1 MDGRLVGETVER
13 SRSHKVLYVV
23 FAETVTG
30 SYLSLAI
37 LTLIGIGMPLG
48 AFVTQ
53 YFVMPKTDPS
63 RPHMT
68 KSWLLEGYEKD
79 HSLYPRRLSTY
90 ECGSEPVGDA
100 MIQFHFQY
108 YWYAI
113 IFLVF
118 DVAFMFMALGGLL
131 AIDATNAEATAAA
144 KGSIE
149 GEMIILLVFFATMTM
164 GVWHVFR
171 KRGRIYI

>member
-1 MDGRLVGETVER
+1 MVG
-13 SRSHKVLYVV
+13 
-23 FAETVTG
+23 AETVTG
-30 SYLSLAI
+30 TYLSMLWM
-37 LTLIGIGMPLG
+37 TLIGIGMPLG
-48 AFVTQ
+48 AFITQ
-53 YFVMPKTDPS
+53 YFVMPKVDSS

-68 KSWLLEGYEKD
+68 KSWLMEGYERD

-90 ECGSEPVGDA
+90 ECGSEPVGEA

-131 AIDATNAEATAAA
+131 AMDATESSTADPI
-144 KGSIE
+144 GLV
-149 GEMIILLVFFATMTM
+149 GTEMIVLIVFFATMSL

>member
-1 MDGRLVGETVER
+1 LVG
-13 SRSHKVLYVV
+13 
-23 FAETVTG
+23 AETVTG
-30 SYLSLAI
+30 TYLSMLWM
-37 LTLIGIGMPLG
+37 TLIGIGMPLG
-48 AFVTQ
+48 AFITQ
-53 YFVMPKTDPS
+53 YFVMPKVDSS

-68 KSWLLEGYEKD
+68 KSWLMEGYERD

-90 ECGSEPVGDA
+90 ECGSEPVGEA

-118 DVAFMFMALGGLL
+118 DVAFMFLALGGLL
-131 AIDATNAEATAAA
+131 AMDATESSTADPIATV
-144 KGSIE
+144 GT
-149 GEMIILLVFFATMTM
+149 EMIVLIVFFATMTL

>member
-1 MDGRLVGETVER
+1 MVG
-13 SRSHKVLYVV
+13 
-23 FAETVTG
+23 AETVTG
-30 SYLSLAI
+30 TYLSMALM
-37 LTLIGIGMPLG
+37 TLIGIGMPLG
-48 AFVTQ
+48 AFITQ
-53 YFVMPKTDPS
+53 YFVMPKVESS

-68 KSWLLEGYEKD
+68 KSWLMEGYERD

-90 ECGSEPVGDA
+90 ECGSEPVGEA

-131 AIDATNAEATAAA
+131 AMDATGDSSVDPIDLVGT
-144 KGSIE
+144 
-149 GEMIILLVFFATMTM
+149 EMVILTVFFTTMVL

>member
-1 MDGRLVGETVER
+1 VAQLVG
-13 SRSHKVLYVV
+13 
-23 FAETVTG
+23 AETVTG
-30 SYLSLAI
+30 TYLSMLWM
-37 LTLIGIGMPLG
+37 TLIGIGMPLG
-48 AFVTQ
+48 AFITQ
-53 YFVMPKTDPS
+53 YFVMPKVDSS

-68 KSWLLEGYEKD
+68 KSWLMEGYERD

-90 ECGSEPVGDA
+90 ECGSEPVGEA

-131 AIDATNAEATAAA
+131 AMDATESSTADPIAA
-144 KGSIE
+144 VGT
-149 GEMIILLVFFATMTM
+149 EMIVLIVFFATMTL

>member
-1 MDGRLVGETVER
+1 MLWM
-13 SRSHKVLYVV
+13 
-23 FAETVTG
+23 
-30 SYLSLAI
+30 
-37 LTLIGIGMPLG
+37 TLIGIGMPLG
-48 AFVTQ
+48 AFITQ
-53 YFVMPKTDPS
+53 YFVMPKVDSS

-68 KSWLLEGYEKD
+68 KSWLMEGYERD

-90 ECGSEPVGDA
+90 ECGSEPVGEA

-131 AIDATNAEATAAA
+131 AMDATTDSSVDPIDLV
-144 KGSIE
+144 GT
-149 GEMIILLVFFATMTM
+149 EMIILTVFFTTMVL

>member
-1 MDGRLVGETVER
+1 LVG
-13 SRSHKVLYVV
+13 
-23 FAETVTG
+23 AETVTG
-30 SYLSLAI
+30 TYLSMVLM
-37 LTLIGIGMPLG
+37 TLIGIAMPLG
-48 AFVTQ
+48 AFITQ
-53 YFVMPKTDPS
+53 YFVMPKVDAA

-68 KSWLLEGYEKD
+68 KSWLMQGYEKD

-131 AIDATNAEATAAA
+131 AMDATN
-144 KGSIE
+144 GSSSADPVDVV
-149 GEMIILLVFFATMTM
+149 GSEMLILTIFFATMVL

>member
-1 MDGRLVGETVER
+1 MVG
-13 SRSHKVLYVV
+13 
-23 FAETVTG
+23 AETVTG
-30 SYLSLAI
+30 TYLSMMWM
-37 LTLIGIGMPLG
+37 TLIGIGMPLG
-48 AFVTQ
+48 AFNTQ
-53 YFVMPKTDPS
+53 YFVMPKVDSS

-68 KSWLLEGYEKD
+68 KSWLMEGYERD

-90 ECGSEPVGDA
+90 ECGSEPVGEA

-131 AIDATNAEATAAA
+131 AMDATGTSSTDPIDVV
-144 KGSIE
+144 GT
-149 GEMIILLVFFATMTM
+149 EMIVLTVFFATMTL

>member
-1 MDGRLVGETVER
+1 M
-13 SRSHKVLYVV
+13 
-23 FAETVTG
+23 
-30 SYLSLAI
+30 
-37 LTLIGIGMPLG
+37 
-48 AFVTQ
+48 
-53 YFVMPKTDPS
+53 
-63 RPHMT
+63 
-68 KSWLLEGYEKD
+68 EGYERD

-131 AIDATNAEATAAA
+131 AMDATAASSSDPIDVV
-144 KGSIE
+144 GT
-149 GEMIILLVFFATMTM
+149 EMIVLTIFFATMVL

>member
-1 MDGRLVGETVER
+1 MVG
-13 SRSHKVLYVV
+13 
-23 FAETVTG
+23 AETVTG
-30 SYLSLAI
+30 TYLSMMWM
-37 LTLIGIGMPLG
+37 TLIGIGMPLG
-48 AFVTQ
+48 AFITQ
-53 YFVMPKTDPS
+53 YFVMPKVDSS

-68 KSWLLEGYEKD
+68 KSWLMEGYERD

-90 ECGSEPVGDA
+90 ECGSEPVGEA

-131 AIDATNAEATAAA
+131 AMDATGTSSTYPIDVV
-144 KGSIE
+144 GT
-149 GEMIILLVFFATMTM
+149 EMIILTIFFATMTL

>member
-1 MDGRLVGETVER
+1 MVG
-13 SRSHKVLYVV
+13 
-23 FAETVTG
+23 AETVTG
-30 SYLSLAI
+30 TYLSMLWM
-37 LTLIGIGMPLG
+37 TLIGIGMPLG
-48 AFVTQ
+48 AFITQ
-53 YFVMPKTDPS
+53 YFVMPKVDSS
-63 RPHMT
+63 RPRMT
-68 KSWLLEGYEKD
+68 KSWLMEGYERD

-90 ECGSEPVGDA
+90 ECGSEPVGEA

-131 AIDATNAEATAAA
+131 AMDATESSTADPIATV
-144 KGSIE
+144 GT
-149 GEMIILLVFFATMTM
+149 EMIVLIVFFATMTL

>member
-1 MDGRLVGETVER
+1 M
-13 SRSHKVLYVV
+13 
-23 FAETVTG
+23 
-30 SYLSLAI
+30 
-37 LTLIGIGMPLG
+37 TLIGIGMPLG
-48 AFVTQ
+48 AFITQ
-53 YFVMPKTDPS
+53 YFVMPKVDSS

-68 KSWLLEGYEKD
+68 KSWLMEGYERD

-90 ECGSEPVGDA
+90 ECGSEPVGEA

-118 DVAFMFMALGGLL
+118 DVAFMFMALGCLL
-131 AIDATNAEATAAA
+131 AMDATGASSSDPIDVVGT
-144 KGSIE
+144 
-149 GEMIILLVFFATMTM
+149 EMIVLTIFFATMVL

>member
-1 MDGRLVGETVER
+1 MVG
-13 SRSHKVLYVV
+13 
-23 FAETVTG
+23 AETVTG
-30 SYLSLAI
+30 TYLSMGLM
-37 LTLIGIGMPLG
+37 TLIGIGMPVG

-53 YFVMPKTDPS
+53 YFVMPKVDAS

-68 KSWLLEGYEKD
+68 KSWLLQGHERD

-90 ECGSEPVGDA
+90 ECGSEPVGEA

-118 DVAFMFMALGGLL
+118 DIAFMFLAFGGVVAMNADHTSAPGAAGGIEAATGSLVTLMVFLGLMGL
-131 AIDATNAEATAAA
+131 
-144 KGSIE
+144 
-149 GEMIILLVFFATMTM
+149 
-164 GVWHVFR
+164 GVWYVFR

>member
-1 MDGRLVGETVER
+1 M
-13 SRSHKVLYVV
+13 
-23 FAETVTG
+23 
-30 SYLSLAI
+30 
-37 LTLIGIGMPLG
+37 TLIGIGMPLG
-48 AFVTQ
+48 AFITQ
-53 YFVMPKTDPS
+53 YFVMPKVDSS

-68 KSWLLEGYEKD
+68 KSWLMEGYERD

-90 ECGSEPVGDA
+90 ECGSEPVGEA

-131 AIDATNAEATAAA
+131 AMEATESSTADPI
-144 KGSIE
+144 GLV
-149 GEMIILLVFFATMTM
+149 GTEMIVLIVFFATMTL

>member
-1 MDGRLVGETVER
+1 MDGCRVGWTRECQLSRLVAQLVG
-13 SRSHKVLYVV
+13 
-23 FAETVTG
+23 AETVTG
-30 SYLSLAI
+30 TYLSMLWM
-37 LTLIGIGMPLG
+37 TLIGIGMPLG
-48 AFVTQ
+48 AFITQ
-53 YFVMPKTDPS
+53 YFVMPKVDSS

-68 KSWLLEGYEKD
+68 KSWLMEGYERD

-90 ECGSEPVGDA
+90 ECGSEPVGEA

-131 AIDATNAEATAAA
+131 AIDAT
-144 KGSIE
+144 GSASTDPIDLV
-149 GEMIILLVFFATMTM
+149 GTEMIILTIFFATMTL

>member
-1 MDGRLVGETVER
+1 MKR
-13 SRSHKVLYVV
+13 
-23 FAETVTG
+23 
-30 SYLSLAI
+30 
-37 LTLIGIGMPLG
+37 
-48 AFVTQ
+48 
-53 YFVMPKTDPS
+53 
-63 RPHMT
+63 
-68 KSWLLEGYEKD
+68 D

-90 ECGSEPVGDA
+90 ECGSEPVGEA

-118 DVAFMFMALGGLL
+118 DVAFMFMALGGMLAVDVTNTTSSESGLDLVGAEMLVLL
-131 AIDATNAEATAAA
+131 I
-144 KGSIE
+144 
-149 GEMIILLVFFATMTM
+149 FFATMVL

>member
-1 MDGRLVGETVER
+1 MDGCRVGWTRECQLSWLVAQLVG
-13 SRSHKVLYVV
+13 
-23 FAETVTG
+23 AETVTG
-30 SYLSLAI
+30 TYLSMLWM
-37 LTLIGIGMPLG
+37 TLIGIGMPLG
-48 AFVTQ
+48 AFITQ
-53 YFVMPKTDPS
+53 YFVMPKVDSS

-68 KSWLLEGYEKD
+68 KSWLMEGYERD

-90 ECGSEPVGDA
+90 ECGSEPVGEA

-131 AIDATNAEATAAA
+131 AMDATESSTADPVAA
-144 KGSIE
+144 VGT
-149 GEMIILLVFFATMTM
+149 EMIVLIVFFVTMTL

>member
-1 MDGRLVGETVER
+1 MAVTDTYLAVGLMT
-13 SRSHKVLYVV
+13 
-23 FAETVTG
+23 
-30 SYLSLAI
+30 I
-37 LTLIGIGMPLG
+37 IGIMMPLG
-48 AFVTQ
+48 AFIASRFVRPVPDASNPNITRS
-53 YFVMPKTDPS
+53 YFF
-63 RPHMT
+63 
-68 KSWLLEGYEKD
+68 LGYEVD
-79 HSLYPRRLSTY
+79 HSQYKRRLSTY

-118 DVAFMFMALGGLL
+118 DVAFMFMALGGVV
-131 AIDATNAEATAAA
+131 AVEADNTVTDGTNANRAITFLTAFL
-144 KGSIE
+144 GL
-149 GEMIILLVFFATMTM
+149 MVL

>member
-1 MDGRLVGETVER
+1 MVG
-13 SRSHKVLYVV
+13 
-23 FAETVTG
+23 AETVTG
-30 SYLSLAI
+30 TYLSMLWM
-37 LTLIGIGMPLG
+37 TLIGIGMPLG
-48 AFVTQ
+48 AFITQ
-53 YFVMPKTDPS
+53 YFGMPKVDSS

-68 KSWLLEGYEKD
+68 KSWLMEGYERD
-79 HSLYPRRLSTY
+79 HSPYPRRLSTY
-90 ECGSEPVGDA
+90 ECGSEPVGEA

-131 AIDATNAEATAAA
+131 AMDATESSNADPIATV
-144 KGSIE
+144 GT
-149 GEMIILLVFFATMTM
+149 EMIVLIVFFATMTL

>member
-1 MDGRLVGETVER
+1 MAQLVG
-13 SRSHKVLYVV
+13 
-23 FAETVTG
+23 AETVTG
-30 SYLSLAI
+30 TYLSMLWM
-37 LTLIGIGMPLG
+37 TLIGIGMPLG
-48 AFVTQ
+48 AFITQ
-53 YFVMPKTDPS
+53 YFVMPKVDSS

-68 KSWLLEGYEKD
+68 KSWLMEGYERD

-90 ECGSEPVGDA
+90 ECGSEPVGEA

-131 AIDATNAEATAAA
+131 AMDATESSTADPVAA
-144 KGSIE
+144 VGT
-149 GEMIILLVFFATMTM
+149 EMIVLIVFFATMTL

>member
-1 MDGRLVGETVER
+1 VAQLVG
-13 SRSHKVLYVV
+13 
-23 FAETVTG
+23 AETVTG
-30 SYLSLAI
+30 TYLSMLWM
-37 LTLIGIGMPLG
+37 TLIGIGMPLG
-48 AFVTQ
+48 AFITQ
-53 YFVMPKTDPS
+53 YFVMPKVDSS

-68 KSWLLEGYEKD
+68 KSWLMEGYERD

-90 ECGSEPVGDA
+90 ECGSEPVGEA

-131 AIDATNAEATAAA
+131 AMDATESSAADPIA
-144 KGSIE
+144 AVGT
-149 GEMIILLVFFATMTM
+149 EMIVLIVFFATMTL

>member
-1 MDGRLVGETVER
+1 MVATGDVSSAYLAVG
-13 SRSHKVLYVV
+13 LM
-23 FAETVTG
+23 
-30 SYLSLAI
+30 
-37 LTLIGIGMPLG
+37 TLIGFAMPFG
-48 AFVTQ
+48 AFLTS
-53 YFVMPKTDPS
+53 YFVRPRVDPA
-63 RPHMT
+63 RPHKT
-68 KSWLLEGYEKD
+68 KSWLLEGYEAD

-118 DVAFMFMALGGLL
+118 DVAFMFMALGGMVTNAATVEGAGEAERAL
-131 AIDATNAEATAAA
+131 AIDRLL
-144 KGSIE
+144 
-149 GEMIILLVFFATMTM
+149 ILLTFFAVMVA